1 MPISITRG
9 IFSSE
14 WKAWAAVVAYTV
26 LLYGTLTVLYDL
38 YSAVYGRLGEIE
50 MSQLINRGFFVAG
63 LALLGFIVLG
73 LPRNVR
79 SYLVFGLICLTVAAC
94 LQVIT
99 TPAKRLHLFQYGP
112 LTLLVFDAV
121 RFRAATRFRYIWT
134 IVIVSV
140 IGLGDETLQWIL
152 PNRYFG
158 IPDLLTNAAA
168 GVLTLV
174 FIVFVLGEENYP
186 YPRAETVRGDK
197 LGAMG

>member
-14 WKAWAAVVAYTV
+14 WKAWAAVAAYTV

-38 YSAVYGRLGEIE
+38 YIAVYGRLGEVE
-50 MSQLINRGFFVAG
+50 MSQSINRAFLVAG

-73 LPRNVR
+73 LPRTVR
-79 SYLVFGLICLTVAAC
+79 SYLVFGLICLAVAAC

-112 LTLLVFDAV
+112 LTMLVFDAV
-121 RFRAATRFRYIWT
+121 RFRVASRFRYIWT

-152 PNRYFG
+152 PNRHFG
-158 IPDLLTNAAA
+158 IPDLLTNTTA
-168 GVLTLV
+168 GLLTLV
-174 FIVFVLGEENYP
+174 FIAFVLGEENYP
-186 YPRAETVRGDK
+186 YPRAATVRGGK
-197 LGAMG
+197 LGARG